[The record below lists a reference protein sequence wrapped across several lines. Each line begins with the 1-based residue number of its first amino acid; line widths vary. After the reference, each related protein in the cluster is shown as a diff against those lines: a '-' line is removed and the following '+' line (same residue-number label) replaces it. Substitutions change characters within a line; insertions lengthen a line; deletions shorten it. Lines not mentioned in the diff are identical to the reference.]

1 MSKLVLSGKVEVG
14 VEVRGPRP
22 SGSKRST
29 LTSGV
34 DAGDRFSSSNN
45 MKPSLGNASPA
56 GSVSDTDSQS

>member
-1 MSKLVLSGKVEVG
+1 MSKLVLSGKAEVG

-22 SGSKRST
+22 SGSKRSM

-34 DAGDRFSSSNN
+34 DAGDRFSSNN

>member
-1 MSKLVLSGKVEVG
+1 MSKLMSGKAAVG

-45 MKPSLGNASPA
+45 MTPPPSDASSA
-56 GSVSDTDSQS
+56 GSVSDMECHS